1 MTKDVIEAIEER
13 RSVREFEPTPVP
25 DATIGRLIESAR
37 LAPSAGNLEP
47 WKFIVVKRNEIKK
60 SLAEAAIDQDFIEK
74 APVCI
79 VVCAE
84 PERSMARYGE
94 RGASLYCLQDT
105 AAAVQNIL
113 LTATA
118 YGLGSCW
125 VGAFDEQ
132 KVNATLGL
140 SSHYKPVAII
150 PIGYP
155 AEEPEII
162 PRRSVDE
169 TTVVM

>member
-13 RSVREFEPTPVP
+13 RSIHGFEETSIP

-47 WKFIVVKRNEIKK
+47 WKFVVVRRNELKQA
-60 SLAEAAIDQDFIEK
+60 LASAAGDQYFIAE

-84 PERSMARYGE
+84 PERSAARYGE
-94 RGASLYCLQDT
+94 KGANLYCLLD
-105 AAAVQNIL
+105 AAAAAQNIL
-113 LTATA
+113 LTTTA

-125 VGAFDEQ
+125 VGTFDEKKIQ
-132 KVNATLGL
+132 TILGL
-140 SSHYKPVAII
+140 GPEYRPIAII
-150 PIGYP
+150 PVGY
-155 AEEPEII
+155 ATEEPGEV
-162 PRRSVDE
+162 PRRSIEE
-169 TTVVM
+169 TTLLM

>member
-1 MTKDVIEAIEER
+1 MTKDVISAIEER
-13 RSVREFEPTPVP
+13 RSVRDFETTPIP

-47 WKFIVVKRNEIKK
+47 WKFIIVKRQDLKAYL
-60 SLAEAAIDQDFIEK
+60 SAAAYHQEFIEK

-84 PERSMARYGE
+84 PERSAAEYGE
-94 RGASLYCLQDT
+94 KGSSLYCLLDA
-105 AAAVQNIL
+105 AAAVENIL

-125 VGAFDEQ
+125 VGSFNEEQ
-132 KVNATLGL
+132 VKNVLALDPHL
-140 SSHYKPVAII
+140 KPIAIL
-150 PIGYP
+150 PIGYT
-155 AEEPEII
+155 AMEPEII
-162 PRRSVDE
+162 ARRPIEE
-169 TTVVM
+169 TTIIM